1 MEDTPLR
8 LIQKLGDRVSERA
21 YGTQKVHI
29 AAVEGPPE
37 SLINRRVSAIW
48 WGWITGMCRNSHQ
61 HNLIVPTAIP
71 RTFKR
76 FFAVRDAVLHLS
88 QVQLTIMDLPRT
100 KS

>member
-1 MEDTPLR
+1 MKDTPFR
-8 LIQKLGDRVSERA
+8 LTQKLGLRVSERA

-37 SLINRRVSAIW
+37 RLISKRVSAFW
-48 WGWITGMCRNSHQ
+48 WGRITGVSRNSNQ
-61 HNLIVPTAIP
+61 HNVMASTAIAGNL
-71 RTFKR
+71 KR

-100 KS
+100 EL